1 MMLEKGENENISD
14 VKVNDAII
22 GYDFID
28 NGNTMNS
35 HGVIILESGNRLK
48 FYIQDIDAMIK
59 FCKKN
64 NRDTRLNNIID
75 GTN

>member
-1 MMLEKGENENISD
+1 
-14 VKVNDAII
+14 
-22 GYDFID
+22 
-28 NGNTMNS
+28 MNS